1 MLDRL
6 HREGVSVAKSKY
18 EELVKPYLKEIES
31 WKRTGSTDEQ
41 IAKNLGIA
49 KVTLYDYKN
58 KHPELSERLKKGK
71 EHAVADLKSELW
83 ELAHKHTLKTK
94 KIYIRNNADG
104 SESKFTEITE
114 KEIDSSP
121 IAINMLLKN
130 IDRDG
135 KWSDNP
141 QGISLREQEL
151 ELKRLE
157 MELNNIGAI
166 E

>member
-1 MLDRL
+1 M
-6 HREGVSVAKSKY
+6 AKSKY
-18 EELVKPYLKEIES
+18 EEFVKPYLKEIES

-41 IAKNLGIA
+41 IAKNLG
-49 KVTLYDYKN
+49 VSVNTFNEYK
-58 KHPELSERLKKGK
+58 KKYREFSESLKKGRS
-71 EHAVADLKSELW
+71 HAVADLKSELW
-83 ELAHKHTLKTK
+83 DLAHKHTLKTK

-141 QGISLREQEL
+141 QGMSLREQEL

-157 MELNNIGAI
+157 MELNNIGPI